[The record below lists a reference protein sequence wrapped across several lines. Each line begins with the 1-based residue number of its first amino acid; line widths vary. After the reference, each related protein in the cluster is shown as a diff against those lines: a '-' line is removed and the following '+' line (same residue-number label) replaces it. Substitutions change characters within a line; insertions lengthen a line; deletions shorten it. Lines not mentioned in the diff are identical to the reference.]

1 MLNTISTIDLK
12 KMFEDIP
19 RSCRYGYARVSSISP
34 EEKSSLEYQEQEFIK
49 FNIPKENIRF
59 EVNSTTGTISDRPVF
74 YKLINHDLKE
84 NDLLIVTGMDRCSQ
98 KALEFLQIQEKLFN
112 KNVTFISLDLAYS
125 NDMAAN
131 KFIATYLAALAT
143 FEYNRRKGHQKQD
156 NG

>member
-59 EVNSTTGTISDRPVF
+59 ENCNCVLSLNLK
-74 YKLINHDLKE
+74 KLY
-84 NDLLIVTGMDRCSQ
+84 
-98 KALEFLQIQEKLFN
+98 
-112 KNVTFISLDLAYS
+112 FID
-125 NDMAAN
+125 D
-131 KFIATYLAALAT
+131 F
-143 FEYNRRKGHQKQD
+143 
-156 NG
+156 